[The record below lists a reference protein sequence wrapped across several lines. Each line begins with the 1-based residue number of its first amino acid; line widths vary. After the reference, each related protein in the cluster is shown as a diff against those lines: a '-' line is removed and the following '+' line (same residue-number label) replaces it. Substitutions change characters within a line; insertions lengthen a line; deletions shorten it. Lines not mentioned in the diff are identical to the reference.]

1 MEYITCVISL
11 ISNPT
16 YDHSFTIIG
25 FHYIERLIENGK
37 LRFFLEGVTSSV
49 IGLVVVTGLD
59 LTRTYVL
66 LLLIGLIIVEC

>member
-1 MEYITCVISL
+1 MTLYL
-11 ISNPT
+11 LNPT
-16 YDHSFTIIG
+16 YYHSFTIIG

-37 LRFFLEGVTSSV
+37 LRFFLEGVTSTV

-66 LLLIGLIIVEC
+66 LLIGLIIVEC